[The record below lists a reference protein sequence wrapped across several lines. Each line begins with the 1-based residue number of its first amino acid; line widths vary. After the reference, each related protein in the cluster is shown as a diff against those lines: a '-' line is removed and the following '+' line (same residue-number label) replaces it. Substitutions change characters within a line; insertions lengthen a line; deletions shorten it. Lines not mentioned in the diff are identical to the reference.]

1 MSKPRRQDIDRY
13 FRLKESCVDKLIDEG
28 GLLVNSDDLR
38 ALSLKTNHLL
48 SKLERTSPF
57 FHPGLDLAVHTIV
70 LVLKSARANAAV
82 DPLPKY
88 LAEVVFAARYFLNVC
103 DLIPDN
109 TPEIGLTDDNAVLRR
124 VLARNQAELV
134 EIFIQA

>member
-1 MSKPRRQDIDRY
+1 
-13 FRLKESCVDKLIDEG
+13 
-28 GLLVNSDDLR
+28 
-38 ALSLKTNHLL
+38 
-48 SKLERTSPF
+48 
-57 FHPGLDLAVHTIV
+57 
-70 LVLKSARANAAV
+70 
-82 DPLPKY
+82 
-88 LAEVVFAARYFLNVC
+88 VC